1 MKFFV
6 RKLFIVFV
14 FLLLCGTSQAQEM
27 IKSDTFPDPSGY
39 LSIGSRNCFS
49 SFFSQGKAFVG
60 TGAGGQF
67 ALRIAEDFN
76 SHYFADWIVS
86 NVDNLAQRYDFHSGF
101 SMMPQ
106 LFSPRIGNKHLSVF
120 PLAGICIDYTKFS
133 VTTGKDSA
141 SLPRYVERYSF
152 AVQAGFGVTLPVSKK
167 LDVSLEAHYML
178 HIGTCMGVLILNSDE
193 VRLLKMQPAGN
204 LCLEGHYVL
213 AFSMDYKLFK
223 LWGKR

>member
-1 MKFFV
+1 MLYNV
-6 RKLFIVFV
+6 M
-14 FLLLCGTSQAQEM
+14 QAQES
-27 IKSDTFPDPSGY
+27 KKNDTLSDPTGY
-39 LSIGSRNCFS
+39 LSIGARNCFS
-49 SFFSQGKAFVG
+49 SFFSQGKGFVG

-67 ALRIAEDFN
+67 ALRIAKDFN

-86 NVDNLAQRYDFHSGF
+86 NVSNLAQRYDFHSGF

-106 LFSPRIGNKHLSVF
+106 LFSPRVGKKHLSVF

-133 VTTGKDSA
+133 VTTGIDSV

-152 AVQAGFGVTLPVSKK
+152 AVQAGFGVTLPVSNK

-178 HIGTCMGVLILNSDE
+178 HIGTCVGILINGNN
-193 VRLLKMQPAGN
+193 VRLLEMQPAGN

-223 LWGKR
+223 LWKKR